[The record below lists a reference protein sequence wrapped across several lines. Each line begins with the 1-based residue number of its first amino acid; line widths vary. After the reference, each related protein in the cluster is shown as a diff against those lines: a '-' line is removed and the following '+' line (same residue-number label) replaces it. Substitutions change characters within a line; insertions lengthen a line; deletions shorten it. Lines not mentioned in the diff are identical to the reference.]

1 MQVEISYNPY
11 KMKTSM
17 MIDGIDVLDEKK
29 GDDYKKF
36 RQMIERNTPLQTWI
50 EPIAYLDWK
59 GIVNELIP
67 EEQNEDVKIIFSG
80 RDIDYR
86 DLQRAVK
93 VQNEAREVDPPAQ
106 FTFEQKT
113 ILDDKVLAQN
123 IDHIVKELRSP
134 RFSALVQERNSEA
147 LKKKYSA
154 LNDNYSKAK
163 DTEFDIV
170 FTGLYSSGK
179 STILNVLMR
188 HTVLPTSGE
197 TTTTKN
203 CRICH
208 NATIGNKIAL
218 TAYDKDGKIAVERRE
233 FENDADC
240 AELFLK
246 ISPMPKDENDNKA
259 NADSQYAAVKE
270 IRLEANLS
278 HLYPESV
285 SADKFKIVLIDTPG
299 MNSAQSSKNGENLH
313 EKIALEAVGMD
324 TKPMV
329 ILCVEAK
336 QNESKDIGEFMQ
348 VIARQSKQDKGG
360 FNDRFLFLMNKSD
373 EPIYN
378 NDESLDGL
386 IKKFADY
393 LTDSAKWGKKET
405 DGLEKVA
412 DFVPRIFPVSA
423 LMEWAVHDGA
433 GKYSKEI
440 LKNDK
445 WRRSI
450 ESLFVTY
457 QKNVTSYNEEDYYLT
472 RHCYGI
478 PAYRRAEVEAKFQQA
493 LADGNDD
500 RAVQLQSG
508 MCCVEM
514 AIQDYIARYAYPIK
528 VRALL
533 ETFEDILIDVESVN
547 QQYLEKMQEALR
559 QAGEKSTKRKGV
571 QEQKDELE
579 RKRAIV
585 EKAERDVEENKN
597 KLAQIRFDSSS
608 LNNAVDRFKMEV
620 NKNEIV
626 SKFMASAR
634 NDYKISTGQRSS
646 DEVHREVQEEMNMID
661 GVFSRALSN
670 TNVVLRKL
678 QGEYKAQLDQIFD
691 FLTTTISDL
700 KASDAFEASGYDF
713 TKTVEWRTNFEY
725 LDIDQFTTQ
734 VQKTIQDRTTT
745 TKYVGNAQKVDWAM
759 SWNPFKKLGSLFL
772 PSTVAVPE
780 PVNGYYKTEAIV
792 KALNAYQT
800 DLSVQTSEMTDA
812 AQTFLIESKINV
824 NTLTRRLI
832 NALNNFI
839 FEINAREKQ
848 IEMLSRDLEGLNKKI
863 MAHRETCEWLNAL
876 KDSLQGV

>member
-50 EPIAYLDWK
+50 EPITYLDWK

-67 EEQNEDVKIIFSG
+67 EGQNEDVKIIFSG
-80 RDIDYR
+80 RDIDYQ
-86 DLQRAVK
+86 DLQRAVN
-93 VQNEAREVDPPAQ
+93 VQNKERKVDPPAQ
-106 FTFEQKT
+106 FTFEHKAK
-113 ILDDKVLAQN
+113 LDDKVLAQN
-123 IDHIVKELRSP
+123 IDHIVEELKSD
-134 RFSALVQERNSEA
+134 RFRALVQERNSET
-147 LKKKYSA
+147 LRKKYEQ
-154 LNDNYSKAK
+154 LNDNYRKAK

-170 FTGLYSSGK
+170 FTGLYSAGK
-179 STILNVLMR
+179 STILNVLMH
-188 HTVLPTSGE
+188 HTVLPTSDK

-208 NATIGNKIAL
+208 NAALKQKISL
-218 TAYDKDGKIAVERRE
+218 TAYDKQGKVVVPKQT
-233 FENDADC
+233 FADDEQC
-240 AELFLK
+240 AELFK
-246 ISPMPKDENDNKA
+246 RICPIDEKPPIE
-259 NADSQYAAVKE
+259 YAAVDTIE
-270 IRLEANLS
+270 LGANLS

-299 MNSAQSSKNGENLH
+299 MNSAQSSKGGENFH

-329 ILCVEAK
+329 ILCVGAK
-336 QNESKDIGEFMQ
+336 ENESTAIGEFMQ

-405 DGLEKVA
+405 DDLEKAA

-423 LMEWAVHDGA
+423 LMEWAADDGA
-433 GKYSKEI
+433 GDYSDEI
-440 LKNDK
+440 LDKDERRAAISDLFKSFRRKVKNGK
-445 WRRSI
+445 TNWHLAS
-450 ESLFVTY
+450 
-457 QKNVTSYNEEDYYLT
+457 
-472 RHCYGI
+472 HCSGI
-478 PAYRRAEVEAKFQQA
+478 PTYRREEVEAEFQQA
-493 LADGNDD
+493 LDSESYDCA
-500 RAVQLQSG
+500 AKLQSG

-533 ETFEDILIDVESVN
+533 ETFQDILTDVDSVN
-547 QQYLEKMQEALR
+547 QQYLEKLQEALR
-559 QAGEKSTKRKGV
+559 EAGEKSTERKGV
-571 QEQKDELE
+571 QEQKAELE
-579 RKRAIV
+579 RKRAIIEEA
-585 EKAERDVEENKN
+585 EKDVEENKK
-597 KLAQIRFDSSS
+597 KLAQIRFDSSR
-608 LNNAVDRFKMEV
+608 LNAAVAAFTR
-620 NKNEIV
+620 EINNNGTV
-626 SKFMASAR
+626 KKFMDSVR
-634 NDYKISTGQRSS
+634 NDCKISTGQCSP
-646 DEVHREVQEEMNMID
+646 DEVRRQVQEEMNTID

-670 TNVVLRKL
+670 TNVTLRKL
-678 QGEYKAQLDQIFD
+678 QGEYKAQLDQIFH

-700 KASDAFEASGYDF
+700 KASGAFEASGYDF

-759 SWNPFKKLGSLFL
+759 SWNPLKKLGSLFL
-772 PSTVAVPE
+772 PRTVAVPE
-780 PVNGYYKTEAIV
+780 AVDGYYKTDSIV
-792 KALNAYQT
+792 KALSEYVVKLDEQT
-800 DLSVQTSEMTDA
+800 AAMTDA
-812 AQTFLIESKINV
+812 AQAFLSESKIKV
-824 NTLTRRLI
+824 STLTNQLLA
-832 NALNNFI
+832 ALRNFMC
-839 FEINAREKQ
+839 EINAREKQ
-848 IEMLSRDLEGLNKKI
+848 IEVLSDDLDDLTREIKV
-863 MAHRETCEWLNAL
+863 HQETCKWLNAL

>member
-67 EEQNEDVKIIFSG
+67 EGQNEEVKIIFSG

-86 DLQRAVK
+86 DLQHVVRA
-93 VQNEAREVDPPAQ
+93 QNNERKVDPPAQ
-106 FTFEQKT
+106 FTFEQKAS
-113 ILDDKVLAQN
+113 LDDNVLAQN
-123 IDHIVKELRSP
+123 IDHIVKELQSP

-147 LKKKYSA
+147 LKKKYRE
-154 LNDNYSKAK
+154 LNDNYRRAK

-179 STILNVLMR
+179 STILNVLMH
-188 HTVLPTSGE
+188 HTVLPTSGQ

-218 TAYDKDGKIAVERRE
+218 TAYDKDRKIVVERRE

-240 AELFLK
+240 AALFLK
-246 ISPMPKDENDNKA
+246 ISPMPENENGNKT
-259 NADSQYAAVKE
+259 NVDPQYAAVKE
-270 IRLEANLS
+270 IQLEADLS

-285 SADKFKIVLIDTPG
+285 NADKFKIVLIDTPG
-299 MNSAQSSKNGENLH
+299 MNSAQSSKDGENLH

-386 IKKFADY
+386 IEKFADY

-405 DGLEKVA
+405 DGLEKAA

-423 LMEWAVHDGA
+423 LMEWAARNKVSSYTPDVLKKDKRKQGIYGA
-433 GKYSKEI
+433 FHNYQ
-440 LKNDK
+440 NNVVMF
-445 WRRSI
+445 
-450 ESLFVTY
+450 ES
-457 QKNVTSYNEEDYYLT
+457 QDYYLT
-472 RHCYGI
+472 SHCSGI
-478 PAYRRAEVEAKFQQA
+478 PAYRRAEVEAEFQQA
-493 LADGNDD
+493 LADGKNDC
-500 RAVQLQSG
+500 AVQLQSG

-533 ETFEDILIDVESVN
+533 ETFQDILTDVESVN

-559 QAGEKSTKRKGV
+559 QAGEKSTERKGV

-579 RKRAIV
+579 GKRAII
-585 EKAERDVEENKN
+585 EKAEKDVENRKEWLSEIK
-597 KLAQIRFDSSS
+597 FDSDR
-608 LNNAVDRFKMEV
+608 LKMAVGAFRVAMERDPTV
-620 NKNEIV
+620 IEFRTRSRIG
-626 SKFMASAR
+626 
-634 NDYKISTGQRSS
+634 TGQRSS
-646 DEVHREVQEEMNMID
+646 EEVKREIHGKLEHIENVFNIALRDTNRTLERLQKDYTNQLEDVFRTLEFTID
-661 GVFSRALSN
+661 GLKDSGALE
-670 TNVVLRKL
+670 V
-678 QGEYKAQLDQIFD
+678 
-691 FLTTTISDL
+691 
-700 KASDAFEASGYDF
+700 SGYDF
-713 TKTVEWRTNFEY
+713 TKTVEWKSGFER
-725 LDIDQFTTQ
+725 LDMNRFVSQ
-734 VQKTIQDRTTT
+734 VEKTIQDHTTT
-745 TKYVGNAQKVDWAM
+745 YESRTNETKSEWAS
-759 SWNPFKKLGSLFL
+759 SWNPFKKIGSLFL
-772 PSTVAVPE
+772 SSTVSVPISHD
-780 PVNGYYKTEAIV
+780 GYYETKTIRDAVQNYEFDLV
-792 KALNAYQT
+792 KQT
-800 DLSVQTSEMTDA
+800 EEMKRISENFMSASIAQVKQLTD
-812 AQTFLIESKINV
+812 Q
-824 NTLTRRLI
+824 LI
-832 NALNNFI
+832 NALKDFI
-839 FEINAREKQ
+839 DEIECRREQ
-848 IEMLSRDLEGLNKKI
+848 IEELGSHLELLNQKIAECQETRD
-863 MAHRETCEWLNAL
+863 WLDEL
-876 KDSLQGV
+876 TEQLQGV

>member
-17 MIDGIDVLDEKK
+17 TIDGIDVLDEKK

-123 IDHIVKELRSP
+123 IDHIVKELNTDKFR
-134 RFSALVQERNSEA
+134 ALVKERNSEE
-147 LKKKYSA
+147 LQKKYEQ
-154 LNDNYSKAK
+154 LNENYIQAK
-163 DTEFDIV
+163 NTEFDIV
-170 FTGLYSSGK
+170 FAGIYSSGK
-179 STILNVLMR
+179 STILNTLMR
-188 HTVLPTSGE
+188 HNVLPTSDA
-197 TTTTKN
+197 TCTSKN

-208 NATIGNKIAL
+208 DASLGKKISL
-218 TAYDKDGKIAVERRE
+218 TAYHGKNQILVKRVFFTDEE
-233 FENDADC
+233 C
-240 AELFLK
+240 AEFFQEICPIEKGKKPKYEFLDT
-246 ISPMPKDENDNKA
+246 IELG
-259 NADSQYAAVKE
+259 AD
-270 IRLEANLS
+270 LS
-278 HLYPESV
+278 HLYPKSV

-299 MNSAQSSKNGENLH
+299 MDSSQSSRNGVNLH
-313 EKIALEAVGMD
+313 EQVALDAIEMD

-329 ILCVEAK
+329 VMCVKADDAD
-336 QNESKDIGEFMQ
+336 NVSIGGFMQ
-348 VIARQSKQDKGG
+348 KITRQSEKDKGG

-373 EPIYN
+373 VLTYRSGEKLNTRIQ
-378 NDESLDGL
+378 E
-386 IKKFADY
+386 FAKY
-393 LTDSAKWGKKET
+393 LTDASRWGET
-405 DGLEKVA
+405 DTKDFEA
-412 DFVPRIFPVSA
+412 AAYFVPRIFPVSA
-423 LMEWAVHDGA
+423 LVKLAIQDGA
-433 GKYSKEI
+433 SNYTDEEKEDDFKRGTYRVLRDFI
-440 LKNDK
+440 EDVRDK
-445 WRRSI
+445 I
-450 ESLFVTY
+450 DNKCLA
-457 QKNVTSYNEEDYYLT
+457 
-472 RHCYGI
+472 RHCGI
-478 PAYRRAEVEAKFQQA
+478 PAYRKEEVEKEFQQA
-493 LADGNDD
+493 LETRKYDCA
-500 RAVQLQSG
+500 AELQSG
-508 MCCVEM
+508 IGCVEM

-792 KALNAYQT
+792 KALNAYQA
-800 DLSVQTSEMTDA
+800 DLSVQTSEMTYA

>member
-17 MIDGIDVLDEKK
+17 TIDGIDVLDEKK

-106 FTFEQKT
+106 FTFEHKAK
-113 ILDDKVLAQN
+113 LDDKVLAQN
-123 IDHIVKELRSP
+123 IDHIVEELKSD
-134 RFSALVQERNSEA
+134 RFCALVQERNSEA
-147 LKKKYSA
+147 LKKKYSE
-154 LNDNYSKAK
+154 LNDNYRKAK

-188 HTVLPTSGE
+188 HTVLPTSGQ

-218 TAYDKDGKIAVERRE
+218 TAYDKDGKIVVERRE

-246 ISPMPKDENDNKA
+246 ISPMPEDENGNKT
-259 NADSQYAAVKE
+259 NVDPQYAAVKE

-348 VIARQSKQDKGG
+348 VIACQSKQDKGG

-386 IKKFADY
+386 IRKFADY

-405 DGLEKVA
+405 DDLERVA

-423 LMEWAVHDGA
+423 LMEWAAHDGA
-433 GKYSKEI
+433 GNYSNEI
-440 LKNDK
+440 LKKDK

-450 ESLFVTY
+450 QSLFVTY
-457 QKNVTSYNEEDYYLT
+457 QRNVTSYNEEDYYLA

-478 PAYRRAEVEAKFQQA
+478 PAYRRVEVEEKFKQA
-493 LADGNDD
+493 LDSGKDD
-500 RAVQLQSG
+500 CAAQLQSG

-533 ETFEDILIDVESVN
+533 ETFEDILTDVDSVN
-547 QQYLEKMQEALR
+547 QQYLEKLQETLR
-559 QAGEKSTKRKGV
+559 EAGEKSTERKGV
-571 QEQKDELE
+571 QEQKAELE
-579 RKRAIV
+579 RKRAII
-585 EKAERDVEENKN
+585 ERAERDVEENKK
-597 KLAQIRFDSSS
+597 KLAQTRFDSSRLS
-608 LNNAVDRFKMEV
+608 AAVVEFKLKV
-620 NKNEIV
+620 DQNESI
-626 SKFMASAR
+626 KYFRAHNYM
-634 NDYKISTGQRSS
+634 ICTGQRSPE
-646 DEVHREVQEEMNMID
+646 DVRRDIQERINDIDRSFNM
-661 GVFSRALSN
+661 ALSD
-670 TNVVLRKL
+670 TNNELKKL
-678 QGEYKAQLDQIFD
+678 QGEYKTQLNQIFQ
-691 FLTTTISDL
+691 FLKSTIDTL
-700 KASDAFEASGYDF
+700 KISGAFEADGYDF
-713 TKTVEWRTNFEY
+713 TKTVAWRTKFED
-725 LDIDQFTTQ
+725 LDIDQFTMQ
-734 VQKTIQDRTTT
+734 VKKTIQDKTTRTE
-745 TKYVGNAQKVDWAM
+745 YVDNAKKEDWAS
-759 SWNPFKKLGSLFL
+759 SWNPFKKIGSLFL
-772 PSTVAVPE
+772 SSTVPTTV
-780 PVNGYYKTEAIV
+780 PVNGYYNAKVIET
-792 KALNAYQT
+792 ALNEYKVRMSEQT
-800 DLSVQTSEMTDA
+800 DKMTDD
-812 AQTFLIESKINV
+812 AQTFLSESKIKISALV
-824 NTLTRRLI
+824 RQLLA
-832 NALNNFI
+832 ALNNFML
-839 FEINAREKQ
+839 EINAREEQ
-848 IEMLSRDLEGLNKKI
+848 IEALSNDVEGLRKEIERYQK
-863 MAHRETCEWLNAL
+863 TCEWLNEL
-876 KDSLQGV
+876 KESPQGV

>member
-17 MIDGIDVLDEKK
+17 TIDGIDVLDEKK

-36 RQMIERNTPLQTWI
+36 RQLIERNTPLQTWI

-86 DLQRAVK
+86 DLQRVVK

-106 FTFEQKT
+106 FTFEHKAK
-113 ILDDKVLAQN
+113 LDDKALAQN
-123 IDHIVKELRSP
+123 IDHIVEELKSD
-134 RFSALVQERNSEA
+134 RFRVLVQERNSEA
-147 LKKKYSA
+147 LKKKYSE
-154 LNDNYSKAK
+154 LNDNYRKAK

-179 STILNVLMR
+179 STILNVLMH
-188 HTVLPTSGE
+188 HTVLPTSGQ

-218 TAYDKDGKIAVERRE
+218 TAYDKDGKIVVERRE

-246 ISPMPKDENDNKA
+246 ISPMPEDENGNKT
-259 NADSQYAAVKE
+259 NVDPQYAAVKE

-324 TKPMV
+324 NKPMV

-405 DGLEKVA
+405 DDLEKVA

-423 LMEWAVHDGA
+423 LMEWAAHDGA
-433 GKYSKEI
+433 GNYSDEI
-440 LKNDK
+440 LKKDK

-450 ESLFVTY
+450 KSLFVTY
-457 QKNVTSYNEEDYYLT
+457 QRNVTSYNEEDYYLA

-478 PAYRRAEVEAKFQQA
+478 PAYRRVEVEEKFKQA
-493 LADGNDD
+493 LDSGKDD
-500 RAVQLQSG
+500 CAAQLQSG

-533 ETFEDILIDVESVN
+533 ETFQDILTDVDSVN
-547 QQYLEKMQEALR
+547 QQYLEKLQEALR
-559 QAGEKSTKRKGV
+559 QAGEKSIERKGV
-571 QEQKDELE
+571 QKQKAELE
-579 RKRAIV
+579 RKREIV
-585 EKAERDVEENKN
+585 EKAEKDVENRKEWLN
-597 KLAQIRFDSSS
+597 QIKFDSNRLSM
-608 LNNAVDRFKMEV
+608 AVGAFRVAMEKDPIVIEFRCRDR
-620 NKNEIV
+620 IG
-626 SKFMASAR
+626 
-634 NDYKISTGQRSS
+634 TGQKSPEEVKREIHSKLEHIENVFNIALRDTNKTLEVLQKDYTNQLEDVFRILKFTV
-646 DEVHREVQEEMNMID
+646 DELKDSGALEV
-661 GVFSRALSN
+661 G
-670 TNVVLRKL
+670 
-678 QGEYKAQLDQIFD
+678 
-691 FLTTTISDL
+691 
-700 KASDAFEASGYDF
+700 GYDF
-713 TKTVEWRTNFEY
+713 TKTVEWKSGFER
-725 LDIDQFTTQ
+725 LDMNRFASQ
-734 VQKTIQDRTTT
+734 VEKTIQDHTTT
-745 TKYVGNAQKVDWAM
+745 YESRTNETKSEWAS
-759 SWNPFKKLGSLFL
+759 SWNPFKKIGSLFL
-772 PSTVAVPE
+772 SNTISVP
-780 PVNGYYKTEAIV
+780 VSHDGYYETKTIREAVQNYEFDLV
-792 KALNAYQT
+792 KQT
-800 DLSVQTSEMTDA
+800 EEMKRISADFLSASKAQVKRLTD
-812 AQTFLIESKINV
+812 QLI
-824 NTLTRRLI
+824 NTLKDFIDEIECRR
-832 NALNNFI
+832 
-839 FEINAREKQ
+839 EQ
-848 IEMLSRDLEGLNKKI
+848 IEELGAHLELLNQKIAECQKTCDWLDELKKQ
-863 MAHRETCEWLNAL
+863 M
-876 KDSLQGV
+876 QGV